1 MDFGTLDPAL
11 VLVTV
16 VSLALAPF
24 VAVMVTSFTKI
35 VVVLSLLRN
44 ALGLQQVPPNVVIN
58 GLAIVLSI
66 YVMYPVILDTN
77 AAIEAR
83 KNGLPPPTASIV
95 TTPAPQSIAP
105 PAPAET
111 PIPTSPAAAD
121 GELAEA
127 EAQASAQTA
136 PQAADATRG
145 PSFAN
150 VTGMPAPAAAG
161 TSPSPAATL
170 PPLPAKGVERLLALA
185 QAGKEPLRGFMMKH
199 SHDAE
204 REFFLKSAQRLLP
217 PARQAELSANDY
229 LVVVPAF
236 TVSELTAAFQIGFLI
251 FLPFLIIDLVVSNI
265 LLALGMM
272 MLSPTTVSLPFKL
285 LLFVLIDGWAKLVHG
300 LVLTYGN

>member
-1 MDFGTLDPAL
+1 MDFNSFSPAL
-11 VLVTV
+11 ILVTV

-66 YVMYPVILDTN
+66 YVMYPVVLDTHD
-77 AAIEAR
+77 AVTAR
-83 KNGLPPPTASIV
+83 
-95 TTPAPQSIAP
+95 
-105 PAPAET
+105 
-111 PIPTSPAAAD
+111 
-121 GELAEA
+121 LAEQ
-127 EAQASAQTA
+127 EAGAPLQTTQGEV
-136 PQAADATRG
+136 PQGEGDRSMSVARLMDL
-145 PSFAN
+145 
-150 VTGMPAPAAAG
+150 VHAG
-161 TSPSPAATL
+161 
-170 PPLPAKGVERLLALA
+170 R
-185 QAGKEPLRGFMMKH
+185 EPLRGFLIRH
-199 SHDAE
+199 SSDAE
-204 REFFLKSAQRLLP
+204 RAFFLRSAQRLLP
-217 PARQAELSANDY
+217 AERAAD
-229 LVVVPAF
+229 VTADDFIVIVPAF

-300 LVLTYGN
+300 LVLTYGTA